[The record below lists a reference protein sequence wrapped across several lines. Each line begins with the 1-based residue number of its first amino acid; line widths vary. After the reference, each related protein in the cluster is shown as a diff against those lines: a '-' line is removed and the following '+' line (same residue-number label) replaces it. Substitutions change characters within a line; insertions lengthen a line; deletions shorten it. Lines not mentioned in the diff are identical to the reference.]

1 MQDLGPERS
10 GKRVNVLLHASSGTR
25 ILIRDITGVIS
36 SVEDFM
42 KRAVSISIG
51 SSKRNKAV
59 EVTLLGEKV
68 RIERIGTDGDMEA
81 AAQKYKELD
90 GTVDAFGVGGADL
103 GAIVDGKWYPLHSVA
118 PMVRFVKKTPLVDG
132 GGLKNTLEN
141 RAPAF
146 LDAKI
151 RDYINSKGRKAFV
164 VLGMDRWGMSK
175 SFVEAGYETVFGD
188 FMFALDIPIA
198 IRKLNTLK
206 ILGGLLFPIVGRL
219 PFEWIYPTGEKQEK
233 RTPKWGKYYAW
244 ATVIAG
250 DCHYIKRF
258 MPDDLTGKVIV
269 TNTTTP
275 EDIETFRKVG
285 VKYLVTTTPV
295 LDGRSFGTNMM
306 EAALVAVSGKD
317 RPLSWD
323 ELSELI
329 DRLGFEPQ
337 LQELN

>member
-1 MQDLGPERS
+1 
-10 GKRVNVLLHASSGTR
+10 
-25 ILIRDITGVIS
+25 
-36 SVEDFM
+36 M

-59 EVTLLGEKV
+59 EVNLLGETV

-81 AAQKYKELD
+81 AAQKFKELD

-103 GAIVDGKWYPLHSVA
+103 GAIVDGKWYTLHSVK
-118 PMVRFVKKTPLVDG
+118 PMVRFVEKTPLVDG

-141 RAPAF
+141 KIPAF
-146 LDAKI
+146 LEEQI
-151 RDYINSKGRKAFV
+151 GEYIKSQGHKAFV

-175 SFVEAGYETVFGD
+175 SFVEAGYKTVFGD
-188 FMFALDIPIA
+188 LMFALDIPIA
-198 IRKLNTLK
+198 IRKLSTLK
-206 ILGGLLFPIVGRL
+206 LMGSLLFPIVGRL

-275 EDIETFRKVG
+275 EDVETFRKAG

-295 LDGRSFGTNMM
+295 LEGRSFGTNMM
-306 EAALVAVSGKD
+306 EAALVAVAGKG
-317 RPLSWD
+317 RALSWD
-323 ELSELI
+323 ELNEML
-329 DRLGFEPQ
+329 DKLGFEPQ